1 MRRTIS
7 HVSIA
12 LVTAFM
18 LLPAAGTRAWAASNF
33 DFVGSG
39 NGHGLGMSQWGAEG
53 LAELG
58 WSYDQILT
66 HFYRGTTVAPDASPP
81 GRIRIGLTQDRTR
94 VHLTAKN
101 GPVKIWLGEAV
112 TGTLIGTIAA
122 GLTWKV
128 AAKDTGYLVKD
139 ETGTSVGG
147 KTWGGPS
154 VDLILS
160 YEEDGGRVFI
170 PETDEIWGDG
180 FSYSRG
186 TIEFNLYGCKSGGCE
201 ERLIARLGFE
211 EYLYGI
217 GEVPASWPMA
227 ALRTQA
233 VAARTYATYSL
244 RHYGLRGSCNC
255 NLTDGSGDQVYAG
268 YVRESGTLG
277 ARWMNAVD
285 TTAHE
290 IVTYDGK
297 VIQAFYSSSD
307 GGHTENVEDVWHGG
321 DPAFAIPWLRG
332 VCDPG
337 EWASGNSWLDWTR
350 TFDADTLTA
359 RLAPYTGNVGTIT
372 TFRSIV
378 RGRSGRIVSLKA
390 RGTGGSAS
398 LSGGELRAGL
408 GLPDDRVWINADRNI
423 LGSIR
428 VMYDEL
434 MCAPGLAES
443 PTVRLQGGA
452 QQFFEAGGIYR
463 NKDVDLTVWLRGAID
478 AEFRAVGAGTGR
490 LGLPVSTVQVL
501 SSKALSC
508 TRCKR
513 VDFAGGRIYWKRG
526 VGAHALWGPVLDRY
540 LKADG
545 PGGAL
550 GFPTSRVKRIDTGG
564 MKARF
569 EHGSIVC
576 SESGSCKVHL
586 A

>member
-1 MRRTIS
+1 M
-7 HVSIA
+7 
-12 LVTAFM
+12 
-18 LLPAAGTRAWAASNF
+18 
-33 DFVGSG
+33 
-39 NGHGLGMSQWGAEG
+39 
-53 LAELG
+53 
-58 WSYDQILT
+58 
-66 HFYRGTTVAPDASPP
+66 APDASPP

-112 TGTLIGTIAA
+112 TGTLIGTIPA

-128 AAKDTGYLVKD
+128 GAKDTGYLVKD

-350 TFDADTLTA
+350 TFDANTLTA
-359 RLAPYTGNVGTIT
+359 RLVPYTGNIGTIT

-428 VMYDEL
+428 VMYDEADV
-434 MCAPGLAES
+434 CARGSRRVRPCACKAAPSSSSRQGGSIATRTSISPSGSEERSTPSSGRSEPHGAAGTARVHGAGAVVEGVVVHAVQAGRLRGRADLLEARHRCARALGARPRSLSEGRRPGWRARLPHEPGQADRHGWYEGQVRTRVDRVQRERLVQGPPGLS
-443 PTVRLQGGA
+443 PDP
-452 QQFFEAGGIYR
+452 E
-463 NKDVDLTVWLRGAID
+463 RGASISSRR
-478 AEFRAVGAGTGR
+478 RACPRAR
-490 LGLPVSTVQVL
+490 ST
-501 SSKALSC
+501 C
-508 TRCKR
+508 TRGNPR
-513 VDFAGGRIYWKRG
+513 SPVRASSPGR
-526 VGAHALWGPVLDRY
+526 P
-540 LKADG
+540 
-545 PGGAL
+545 
-550 GFPTSRVKRIDTGG
+550 
-564 MKARF
+564 
-569 EHGSIVC
+569 
-576 SESGSCKVHL
+576 
-586 A
+586 